1 MTAWVQRQWRV
12 WWRTGR
18 LIGLALL
25 VGMLA
30 LRVADPAPVEI
41 LRLKTF
47 DLFQRISPFE
57 DPSKPVLIVD
67 IDEKS
72 LSQLGQWPWP
82 RHYIAKLVGNLA
94 NAGVK
99 AIGFDMV
106 FGEKDP
112 TSGANF
118 VHRAFMLTDELKA
131 QIEKLPST
139 DEFFG
144 DIIRQSGVVVLG
156 QAADNGKP
164 PVENPLPPRTTTVA
178 QFNGDPRPYLQ
189 EFGYLIRN
197 IPELERNAP
206 GIGMFVLSADRDDTV
221 RRVPAVVRVGNDIF
235 PTLVLEMLRVATQA
249 KQFIITRAPDDEQ
262 AGIMS
267 VAVPPNVIPTDRE
280 GRLWVRFARQDR
292 SLYVPAADI
301 ILDRFDPKVFAGK
314 LVLVGTSAVGLRDL
328 RTTPVESVIPG
339 VEVHA
344 QLLKSI
350 IAGQHLVR
358 VTSIIVP
365 VEWVV
370 ILLTGLLLIALL
382 PDGSALSIVA
392 LFGSLL
398 AAMLTSSWY
407 LLAHHSFLVDASYA
421 AFSCTVLFVVLVFI
435 KFMREASQRREIRA
449 AFSFYLAPEM
459 VNRLAE
465 DPSRLKMGGETREM
479 TFLFSDVHGFTSIAE
494 RFKSDPQG
502 LTKLINQLLTP
513 LTQRIQAHRG
523 TIDKY
528 MGDCVMAFWNAPL
541 DDAEHAAHACEAALD
556 MLRALEELNERR
568 QAEAAA
574 GGATPNGPRVE
585 PLKVGIGINTGEC
598 VVGNMGSDQRFDYT
612 VLGDAVNLASRLE
625 SQSRTYGVEIVVGDV
640 TAERVAGRFALLQL
654 DLIAVKGKDEAV
666 RIFTIA
672 GDKSVAESGD
682 FRRWQAAHDALL
694 AAYRARQWDTAEAR
708 LAECRAL
715 AQGRLAAFYDLYAE
729 RIAEFRQ
736 APPETDWDGVYRAVS
751 K

>member
-1 MTAWVQRQWRV
+1 MMGALQRQWRQ

-18 LIGLALL
+18 LVGLALL
-25 VGMLA
+25 AGLLVLHA
-30 LRVADPAPVEI
+30 ADPAPVEV
-41 LRLKTF
+41 LRLRTF
-47 DLFQRISPFE
+47 DLYQRLTPFE
-57 DPSKPVLIVD
+57 HPGKPVMIVD

-72 LSQLGQWPWP
+72 LAKLGQWPWP
-82 RHYIAKLVGNLA
+82 RHYIAKMVGNLA
-94 NAGVK
+94 NAGAK

-112 TSGANF
+112 TSGAQF
-118 VHRAFMLTDELKA
+118 VERAFMLTPELKA
-131 QIEKLPST
+131 EIEKLPST
-139 DEFFG
+139 DAFFG
-144 DIIRQSGVVVLG
+144 DVIRQSGVVVLG
-156 QAADNGKP
+156 QATDPRKP
-164 PVENPLPPRTTTVA
+164 PVDNPRPPRPTPVA
-178 QFNGDPRPYLQ
+178 QINGDPRPWLRD
-189 EFGYLIRN
+189 FGYLIRN

-206 GIGMFVLSADRDDTV
+206 GVGMFVLSADIDDTV
-221 RRVPAVVRVGNDIF
+221 RRVPAVVRVGEHIF
-235 PTLVLEMLRVATQA
+235 PTLALEMLRVAVKSAQYKVTLSPNIA
-249 KQFIITRAPDDEQ
+249 D
-262 AGIMS
+262 AGI
-267 VAVPPNVIPTDRE
+267 VNVGVPGYEIPTDRQ
-280 GRLWVRFARQDR
+280 GRLWVRFARHDQ

-301 ILDRFDPKVFAGK
+301 ILDQFDPQQFAGK

-344 QLLKSI
+344 QLLKSLLLK
-350 IAGQHLVR
+350 QHLVR
-358 VTSIIVP
+358 MNGIET
-365 VEWVV
+365 VELVV
-370 ILLTGLLLIALL
+370 ILLTGFMLIALI
-382 PDGSALSIVA
+382 PNGSAFSIVA
-392 LFGSLL
+392 LFASLL
-398 AAMLTSSWY
+398 AAMLVSSWY
-407 LLAHHSFLVDASYA
+407 LLTQHGFLVDASFA
-421 AFSCTVLFVVLVFI
+421 AFSCTLLFVVLVFI

-449 AFSFYLAPEM
+449 AFSHYLAPEM

-494 RFKSDPQG
+494 RFKADPQG
-502 LTKLINQLLTP
+502 LTRLINQLLTP
-513 LTQRIQAHRG
+513 LTARILANRG

-528 MGDCVMAFWNAPL
+528 MGDCVMAFWNAPI
-541 DDAEHAAHACEAALD
+541 DDAGHAVHACEAALD
-556 MLRALEELNERR
+556 MLRALDELNRRR

-574 GGATPNGPRVE
+574 AGTAVE

-625 SQSRTYGVEIVVGDV
+625 SQSRTYGVDIVVGDV

-654 DLIAVKGKDEAV
+654 DLIAVKGKAEAV
-666 RIFTIA
+666 RIYTIV
-672 GDKSVAESGD
+672 GDKEFAESD
-682 FRRWQAAHDALL
+682 AFRRWHAAHDALI

-715 AQGRLAAFYDLYAE
+715 ADGRLAEFYALYAE

-736 APPETDWDGVYRAVS
+736 APPETGWDGVYRAVN